1 MATGKHWC
9 GIDSHY
15 NLVWKQRNRI
25 NARLYNIIR
34 GVWTLWSHFV
44 DLFLGSRQTYFIMWS
59 WVNVFPS
66 ICLYAFLIQKVII
79 RKLFLFNKFN
89 FVFTFMM
96 TTKLTIIFQ
105 YISKW
110 RKYKTLNVI
119 FYKNQWLST
128 NIYTLKICC
137 KMSSWVQQNF
147 IHQNS
152 LKTTNHNKWTNHFK
166 LVILYIDS
174 ATKNAI

>member
-1 MATGKHWC
+1 ML
-9 GIDSHY
+9 SHRQTLAWY
-15 NLVWKQRNRI
+15 QQPLQFSMKAEESYQCKIVQYYKGC
-25 NARLYNIIR
+25 L
-34 GVWTLWSHFV
+34 WTLWSHFV

-66 ICLYAFLIQKVII
+66 ICLYAFLIQIVII
-79 RKLFLFNKFN
+79 RKLFPLNKFN

-110 RKYKTLNVI
+110 RKYKTLHVI

-128 NIYTLKICC
+128 NIYLLKICC
-137 KMSSWVQQNF
+137 KNVFVSS
-147 IHQNS
+147 
-152 LKTTNHNKWTNHFK
+152 TT
-166 LVILYIDS
+166 LYTS
-174 ATKNAI
+174 K